1 MRLDLS
7 VLSRRLEP
15 DPDESHRNRPADQ
28 REGGF
33 HAIVRACV
41 CACERAAD
49 RSDRV
54 SVCLSTS
61 TNYRVRLSTGHFARN
76 CDFPRARRAPAR
88 YWLQSHSPKHTAQCA
103 PSPPA
108 DTPDTELLLSASLP
122 VTHFNLRL
130 SF

>member
-1 MRLDLS
+1 MRLDLA
-7 VLSRRLEP
+7 VLSSNPSRRLEP

-33 HAIVRACV
+33 HAMVRARVRACV
-41 CACERAAD
+41 RAAD

-76 CDFPRARRAPAR
+76 CDFPRVCRAPAR
-88 YWLQSHSPKHTAQCA
+88 YWLQPLPQTHGTMRPLT
-103 PSPPA
+103 PA
-108 DTPDTELLLSASLP
+108 NTPDTELLLS